1 MTIDDIKALIA
12 NDESRTLELKKTT
25 GELKDGMHSACAFLN
40 TDGGWLIFGVAPTG
54 LKIIGQQVTEATK
67 REIGHAIAGLE
78 PAVNVETHYVD
89 VPDYPGNK
97 VIAMHFDGW
106 VWGGRPHTFH
116 GCPYYKVESTTKVM
130 PHEMYDERIRAYQP
144 KSYSWETLPADGVS
158 FADLNQKHIQGCI
171 RLGVEGGRIPAS
183 ALTAPIEE
191 TLTKWKLLKNGIPTN
206 GAAMLFSD
214 NVEEYSNFKL
224 RMARFAGTDKNEFI
238 DEKRAEGNFFDLLD
252 AGLAFCFKHLNLSG
266 KITNHSLQREER
278 LEIPYKALREAIINS
293 LCHRQWEKHN
303 LTNSIAIYDD
313 RVEIA
318 NPGIFPSRITPDN
331 IKEPHE
337 SYPYNVAVA
346 ETLYRSMW
354 LENWGSG
361 VRRIIE
367 ACQEQGVEEPIW
379 RWDGGFVYVVFQRA
393 KTEAGKLPTD
403 NKVNNSDKEN
413 DIQLTDYDK
422 ELRQRNLSEIQL
434 NILELINQQPSITL
448 KELAVRLA
456 ISISALRNQ
465 RSQMEKKGVFLCRK
479 GATKKGIWEINLE
492 QHMNPKQQIDKAVA
506 ALKILTAQSAKSP
519 KEAQSNWD
527 RLDSIGYYLKSN
539 ISALGGNYSKAA
551 LEALIS
557 KLYDEKSK
565 G

>member
-1 MTIDDIKALIA
+1 
-12 NDESRTLELKKTT
+12 
-25 GELKDGMHSACAFLN
+25 
-40 TDGGWLIFGVAPTG
+40 
-54 LKIIGQQVTEATK
+54 
-67 REIGHAIAGLE
+67 
-78 PAVNVETHYVD
+78 
-89 VPDYPGNK
+89 
-97 VIAMHFDGW
+97 
-106 VWGGRPHTFH
+106 
-116 GCPYYKVESTTKVM
+116 
-130 PHEMYDERIRAYQP
+130 MYDERIRAYQP

-183 ALTAPIEE
+183 ALTAPIDE

-318 NPGIFPSRITPDN
+318 NPGIFPSQITPDN

-379 RWDGGFVYVVFQRA
+379 RWDGGFIYIVFQRP
-393 KTEAGKLPTD
+393 KPGENRLPCD
-403 NKVNNSDKEN
+403 NNVSDKEN
-413 DIQLTDYDK
+413 PIETK
-422 ELRQRNLSEIQL
+422 ENPIEITKEIIDVANSRNLSEIQTNL
-434 NILELINQQPSITL
+434 LKAIAKSPSVTLQQLSS
-448 KELAVRLA
+448 ELAITVDQIRY
-456 ISISALRNQ
+456 Q
-465 RSQMEKKGVFLCRK
+465 RKQLE
-479 GATKKGIWEINLE
+479 KKGIWEITLEQNMNLE
-492 QHMNPKQQIDKAVA
+492 QQIDKAVA
-506 ALKILTAQSAKSP
+506 ALKVLTAQSAKSP
-519 KEAQSNWD
+519 EEAQSNWD

-557 KLYDEKSK
+557 KLYDEKSN